1 MNGFTFQNPTKVYFG
16 KDQLGHLH
24 EEVLKNGNSVLVVY
38 GGGSIKKIGL
48 YDKVMKEL
56 KENHIDVYELA
67 GVEPNPR
74 HTTVNK
80 GAKLCKDHQIQ
91 TVLAIGGGSTI
102 DAAKAISA
110 TALSSTDNI
119 WDLVEGKVKWSEA
132 LPVIAMPTIASTGRE
147 MDKSWV
153 IANVDL
159 KIKSGING
167 EQLRPK
173 VAFLNPENT
182 YSVSKKQT
190 ACGGFDIIA
199 HLFDMNY
206 FVNSDKYPLQY
217 NVVEAVIKTV
227 VEQLPIA
234 IEEPTNEAA
243 RSGLLWAAS
252 WALNSFC
259 TSGFKTQASLHTLE
273 QFSSIYDLTHGL
285 ALAILTPKWMR
296 YVLNKDA
303 SVVKDFE
310 RFGFYVMH
318 IEDQKDAVKNA
329 SLAIDTFQAFIIE
342 KLHLPATFT
351 EAGLD
356 TIDIEVLADHALK
369 GAKSMPRAYRELTRE
384 DCIAI
389 YEMCK

>member
-1 MNGFTFQNPTKVYFG
+1 MNDFTFQNPTKVYFE
-16 KDQLGHLH
+16 KNQLTHLH
-24 EEVLKNGNSVLVVY
+24 EEILKNGNSVLVVY

-48 YDKVMKEL
+48 YDKVMQEL
-56 KENHIDVYELA
+56 KENNIDVYELA

-80 GAKLCKDHQIQ
+80 GAKLCKDHQIK

-110 TALSSTDNI
+110 TALSDTDNI

-132 LPVIAMPTIASTGRE
+132 LPVIAMPTIASTGSE
-147 MDKSWV
+147 MDKSCV
-153 IANVDL
+153 ISNVDL
-159 KIKSGING
+159 KVKSGING

-173 VAFLNPENT
+173 VAFLNPKNT
-182 YSVSKKQT
+182 YSVSPRQT

-206 FVNSDKYPLQY
+206 FVSSDKYPLQY

-227 VEQLPIA
+227 IEQLPIA
-234 IEEPTNEAA
+234 IEEPENEAA
-243 RSGLLWAAS
+243 RSGVLWAAS

-259 TSGFKTQASLHTLE
+259 TSGFKTQASLHALE
-273 QFSSIYDLTHGL
+273 QFSSTYDLTHGL
-285 ALAILTPKWMR
+285 ALAILAPKWMR

-303 SVVKDFE
+303 SVAKDFE
-310 RFGFYVMH
+310 RFGINVMH
-318 IEDQKDAVKNA
+318 IENQKDEMKNA
-329 SLAIDTFQAFIIE
+329 IKAIDVFQAFIVE
-342 KLHLPATFT
+342 KLHLPATFK
-351 EAGLD
+351 EAGLAAID
-356 TIDIEVLADHALK
+356 TNILVDKALR
-369 GAKSMPRAYRELTRE
+369 GASSMLRAYRELTRE